1 MRERRIAR
9 LQQQLKERIA
19 EVLLRELRDPQLG
32 LVTIT
37 RVELDAE
44 FTLCRAFWSVLG
56 GKGDRARNGRALERA
71 RGFVQR
77 EMSHGLHTRT
87 TPRLEFVFDESIE
100 GAVRVQGILKDLR
113 EEREARG
120 ESTPAPDGEGEDG
133 PRPGNLEPD
142 NPDEDD
148 SGGDSG
154 GDDEEE

>member
-9 LQQQLKERIA
+9 LQEQLKQRIA
-19 EVLLRELRDPQLG
+19 EVLQRELRDPALG

-44 FTLCRAFWSVLG
+44 FTLCRAYWSVLG
-56 GKGDRARNGRALERA
+56 GKGDRARNERTLERA
-71 RGFVQR
+71 RAFVQR
-77 EMSHGLHTRT
+77 EMSRGLHTRT
-87 TPRLEFVFDESIE
+87 TPRLEFVFDQSIE
-100 GAVRVQGILKDLR
+100 GAVRVQGILRELR
-113 EEREARG
+113 EERETRG
-120 ESTPAPDGEGEDG
+120 EPTPAPDGEGEDG

-148 SGGDSG
+148 TGGEG